1 LHRRAFSVPRVPRPI
16 QELDVGDP
24 ETMGIDEGMRATT
37 KLSIALVALI
47 GLCFTAIGV
56 IHQKEAGATTAIKV
70 EQAKPTITITTQP
83 ASPPYTYNPAQ
94 LNAKV
99 GQPITV
105 TNNDPNGVHSVTAKD
120 RSFNVDVPPTSSVTL
135 TIQKAGS
142 FAYNCTYHADE
153 HNPASINVS

>member
-1 LHRRAFSVPRVPRPI
+1 
-16 QELDVGDP
+16 
-24 ETMGIDEGMRATT
+24 MGIDEGMRATT
-37 KLSIALVALI
+37 KLSIALVALA
-47 GLCFTAIGV
+47 GLCVTAIGA
-56 IHQKEAGATTAIKV
+56 IHQNEAGATTAIRV
-70 EQAKPTITITTQP
+70 QQTNPTITITPQP

-120 RSFNVDVPPTSSVTL
+120 RSFSVDVPPKSSVTL
-135 TIQKAGS
+135 TVQKAGS
-142 FAYNCTYHADE
+142 FPYHCTYHADE